1 MKTFITIIII
11 VALGFGAW
19 KLLETKPD
27 AGIPQAVV
35 GEQTTTSAETP
46 SATAPET
53 LATSSTVRTID
64 NANVKVSFTGFGPG
78 KKHDGSFSDVRS
90 NLFRN
95 SEGNL
100 AGEIVVGMNSM
111 STDNE
116 KVTAH
121 LKKAEFFDTTIY
133 PTATFK
139 LIPTKFVG
147 VDAQGGSI
155 TGILTIKNISK
166 EITVPSMTMR
176 SPDGNIVYGSTSK
189 FTINMKEFGIDQ
201 KFANETIELNVV
213 VPFKK

>member
-1 MKTFITIIII
+1 MKIFLTIIII
-11 VALGFGAW
+11 LALGFGVW

-27 AGIPQAVV
+27 AGIPQAIV
-35 GEQTTTSAETP
+35 GKQVQAPTVPAETP
-46 SATAPET
+46 VASSPTTAVT
-53 LATSSTVRTID
+53 VSSVD

-90 NLFRN
+90 NLSKN

-100 AGEIVVGMNSM
+100 SGEIIVGMNSM

-121 LKKAEFFDTTIY
+121 LKTADFFDTAKY

-139 LIPTKFVG
+139 LAKLEG
-147 VDAQGGSI
+147 VDAQGGTA
-155 TGILTIKNISK
+155 TGMFTIKNTTKEVTFPFTLSK
-166 EITVPSMTMR
+166 SADGTTVT
-176 SPDGNIVYGSTSK
+176 GYTSK

-213 VPFKK
+213 VPLKK

>member
-1 MKTFITIIII
+1 MKIFITIIII

-27 AGIPQAVV
+27 VGTPQAVV
-35 GEQTTTSAETP
+35 GEQTTTPAETP
-46 SATAPET
+46 SATTTET
-53 LATSSTVRTID
+53 PATSSTAMTID

-90 NLFRN
+90 NLRAN

-100 AGEIVVGMNSM
+100 SGDITVGMNSM
-111 STDNE
+111 SSDSE
-116 KVTAH
+116 KLTKH
-121 LKKAEFFDTTIY
+121 LMGPDFFDTTKY

-139 LIPTKFVG
+139 LTNIVG
-147 VDAQGGSI
+147 HDAQGGTI
-155 TGILTIKNISK
+155 TGTFTIKNTTK
-166 EITVPSMTMR
+166 EVTFPYTTLMSNDTFT
-176 SPDGNIVYGSTSK
+176 GYASK

-213 VPFKK
+213 VPLK